1 MSMVAARSISASRA
15 LWYTVSITSSVTLT
29 EFTTALKMW
38 FGTNARCSDGTS
50 DAAARSDNKP
60 AGVDNPTVT
69 AGERLLPVGERE
81 RYLPVGERERQRQ
94 RGGIGDIS
102 SCPVSV
108 ELACKQLL
116 RK

>member
-1 MSMVAARSISASRA
+1 MVAARSISASRA

-69 AGERLLPVGERE
+69 AGERLLPIRERE

-94 RGGIGDIS
+94 RGGLGDIS

-108 ELACKQLL
+108 ELACQQLL